1 MNWLREK
8 DLNLR
13 PLGYEPIFGI
23 TQDNSGLPPVLRIN
37 SLPISSIRWSRA
49 ELKLNGHTLGTPTSE
64 SRPQLRL
71 RAHRRRAGH
80 RAAPRVALEAH
91 PLVSR
96 AGRDALF
103 EWGQCESAHGPGR
116 RSCMRNLTVVAR

>member
-71 RAHRRRAGH
+71 RAHRRRPRIRSAEMASAQAF
-80 RAAPRVALEAH
+80 AAPYSPRRFWPRWRPERMINATWSTIRPGWH
-91 PLVSR
+91 
-96 AGRDALF
+96 GR
-103 EWGQCESAHGPGR
+103 
-116 RSCMRNLTVVAR
+116 